1 MPLKKPV
8 ASAAYTMKRKME
20 RGPSHEKLSLF
31 ILALVLTLAHATPV
45 LAFTNNTASSPLAPA
60 LNLYLVDYD
69 ATNDFA
75 MLSVPEPDRA
85 YAKNE
90 IVAAIA
96 EIRVPDGYTNNM
108 FTGYPLLRV
117 SGTDV
122 SLNVNETIKI
132 ASSQKILQT
141 AIQSNVYIKPNMLM
155 VNLAYGSLPDNET
168 YKLLFFGKVTG
179 DNPSFTAALWPST
192 SFAEGLPNNMLF
204 IKVEDVSYYV
214 IKHNKYYEIHVLDG
228 QYADYRARLHIDSKN
243 KTTGMTIIP
252 DGDAEHP
259 LLVTPAGVLGILE
272 EGSIITSGANYRKT
286 MAFYND
292 VLKDV
297 FELDYYLI
305 GNYLYDS
312 FFIGVA
318 EKGTIS
324 TSVSI
329 NPLSPYVKAP
339 TR

>member
-1 MPLKKPV
+1 
-8 ASAAYTMKRKME
+8 MK
-20 RGPSHEKLSLF
+20 KLSLF
-31 ILALVLTLAHATPV
+31 ILALVLALAHATPV
-45 LAFTNNTASSPLAPA
+45 LAFTNDTASSPLTPA

-96 EIRVPDGYTNNM
+96 EIRVPDGYTDNR
-108 FTGYPLLRV
+108 FTGYPILRV
-117 SGTDV
+117 SGADL
-122 SLNVNETIKI
+122 SFNVNETLKI
-132 ASSQKILQT
+132 ANSKKVMETALQ
-141 AIQSNVYIKPNMLM
+141 AAVYNKQSNTITLYLVYG
-155 VNLAYGSLPDNET
+155 NLADNET
-168 YKLLFFGKVTG
+168 YKFLFFGKVTG
-179 DNPSFTAALWPST
+179 DNPSFTAAL
-192 SFAEGLPNNMLF
+192 LPLNPFTEDFSNNMLTL
-204 IKVEDVSYYV
+204 KVNDIRYNVV
-214 IKHNKYYEIHVLDG
+214 KHNKYYEIHVLDG

-252 DGDAEHP
+252 DGNAEHP

-272 EGSIITSGANYRKT
+272 EGSIITNGANYRKT